1 MPSVVVI
8 GATSAIA
15 GAAARRLVDGGA
27 RFLLV
32 ARNEARLKN
41 VADDLLARGAG
52 AVETLVLD
60 LRDAASHAQIVE
72 SARTAL
78 GRIEVV
84 LIAHGTLPEQSSVQD
99 SYPATL
105 ACFEDNALSVISLCA
120 AFGAVLSAQRGG
132 SLVVVSSVAG
142 DRGRASNYVY
152 GAAKAA
158 VSAYLQG
165 LRNRLHRDGVHVL
178 TVKPGIVESPMTA
191 HLKKSALW
199 TTPDRVARDIVRG
212 IAAKKDVIYTPG
224 YWRVVMLV
232 IRCLP
237 ERVFKRLSL

>member
-1 MPSVVVI
+1 MPNVVVI

-15 GAAARRLVDGGA
+15 AAVARRLVDGGT
-27 RFLLV
+27 RFMLV
-32 ARNEARLKN
+32 ARNEARLEN

-52 AVETLVLD
+52 GVEPVVLD
-60 LRDAASHAQIVE
+60 LRDVARHAELVS
-72 SARTAL
+72 SARTAF
-78 GRIEVV
+78 GRIDVV
-84 LIAHGTLPEQSSVQD
+84 LIAHGTLPEQSAVQD
-99 SYPATL
+99 SYAATL
-105 ACFEDNALSVISLCA
+105 ACFEDNALSVISLCSG
-120 AFGAVLSAQRGG
+120 FGAVLLAQRGG

-191 HLKKSALW
+191 HLKRSALW
-199 TTPDRVARDIVRG
+199 TTPDRVARDIVRA

-224 YWRVVMLV
+224 YWRLVMLV
-232 IRCLP
+232 FRCLP
-237 ERVFKRLSL
+237 